1 MLNIQT
7 NKNMTNLILPTEN
20 QVEIDIQK
28 FLLLDGSKSINLENT
43 YKYYSYTKGIILAYF
58 EMQNIKFNSN
68 DFFKFYHLYTLSD
81 SYFKFVKL

>member
-1 MLNIQT
+1 MLNNQT

-28 FLLLDGSKSINLENT
+28 FLLLDGSKFINLENT
-43 YKYYSYTKGIILAYF
+43 YKYYAYTKGIILAYF
-58 EMQNIKFNSN
+58 EMQNIEFNPN